1 MHTHTYQA
9 FLYPKMKPQSHNKTT
24 LPSSPAAPTPAAS
37 KISKDYFSHI
47 PEQRTS
53 SPTTSHNH
61 QTDHF
66 VERPYLTTTT
76 TTTSTSSSHS
86 STWLQ
91 RTISQSWLSDRPLSD
106 ESRSALKEYEELFR
120 PALENRR
127 DRHRDRDGACDRD
140 RHLWGQ
146 TP

>member
-1 MHTHTYQA
+1 
-9 FLYPKMKPQSHNKTT
+9 MKPQSRNKPTHT
-24 LPSSPAAPTPAAS
+24 SSPPAAPTT
-37 KISKDYFSHI
+37 SKDYFSHI
-47 PEQRTS
+47 PEQRTL
-53 SPTTSHNH
+53 SPTTSHNN
-61 QTDHF
+61 QPDHF
-66 VERPYLTTTT
+66 VERPYLR

-91 RTISQSWLSDRPLSD
+91 RTISQNWLSDRPLSD
-106 ESRSALKEYEELFR
+106 ESRSALKDYEELFR

-140 RHLWGQ
+140 RHSWGQ